1 MTAPPAS
8 RASLTLVMGG
18 SAAQREAAIAARL
31 AAEADDAGA
40 GAGIN
45 ASAGI
50 DATGAGIRGASAVID
65 RASAGIGAANAR
77 ISPGIAVSGAS
88 VHPRALVSAV
98 LLEGLPSGHTLLESS
113 DRLHLH
119 RIAPGCLCCT
129 GNLVLRV
136 TLNRILR
143 LRPDRLFIG
152 LAATDHL
159 DQLRSWLQHP
169 PYDQLLELTADL
181 HT

>member
-1 MTAPPAS
+1 MSAPPA
-8 RASLTLVMGG
+8 RRTALTLVTGG

-31 AAEADDAGA
+31 TQVAADAGR
-40 GAGIN
+40 GAGPTH
-45 ASAGI
+45 G
-50 DATGAGIRGASAVID
+50 
-65 RASAGIGAANAR
+65 
-77 ISPGIAVSGAS
+77 
-88 VHPRALVSAV
+88 VSAV
-98 LLEGLPSGHTLLESS
+98 LLEGLPSGQTLLSPS
-113 DRLHLH
+113 DSLPVH

-159 DQLRSWLQHP
+159 DQLRSWLQEP

-181 HT
+181 RT